1 MTSDEQRLDARP
13 MIRASGNRIR
23 PVICDGSHAD
33 QRAVAPAA
41 RLFGPHVVRGDL
53 QPPDGWE
60 NAHSAAVARKN
71 KCPLV
76 DGAIRGSHV
85 AS

>member
-1 MTSDEQRLDARP
+1 
-13 MIRASGNRIR
+13 MIRAGGNRIG
-23 PVICDGSHAD
+23 PVISDGSHANE
-33 QRAVAPAA
+33 RAVGPAA
-41 RLFGPHVVRGDL
+41 RLFGPDVVRGDL
-53 QPPDGWE
+53 HPLDGWE
-60 NAHSAAVARKN
+60 NPHSAAVARKN